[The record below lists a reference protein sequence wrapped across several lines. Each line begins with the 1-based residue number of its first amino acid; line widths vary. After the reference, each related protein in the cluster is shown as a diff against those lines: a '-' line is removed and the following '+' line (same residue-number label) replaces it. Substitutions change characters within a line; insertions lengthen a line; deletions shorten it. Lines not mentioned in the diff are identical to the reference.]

1 MEGINLPGWHFHFLS
16 QDKTTGGHILGLQAD
31 SLSLQLNPILDWKLL
46 PENPEFASRDLC
58 EDLSAKTAAA
68 VEGNAKH

>member
-31 SLSLQLNPILDWKLL
+31 SLSLQLNPILDWELLL
-46 PENPEFASRDLC
+46 PENPKLASRDLC
-58 EDLSAKTAAA
+58 EDLSTKTAA